1 MLSVEAVVDSLHI
14 FSLNIIHLTSVRFG
28 QKEMQYISEVQ
39 EKGVNAQD
47 NDRSR
52 SLLKKLINASAH
64 RAILANS
71 IDSLKRF
78 MDYPIII
85 CGDFNDVPGSYVYE
99 KVKGDLSDAFNEKGA
114 GLGRTYRNIFPTLR
128 IDYLLYDADA
138 LKAEGY
144 LRRNAGLS
152 DHVPVIAN
160 FSFTSSVQGK

>member
-1 MLSVEAVVDSLHI
+1 MEVVVDSLHI
-14 FSLNIIHLTSVRFG
+14 FNLNIVHLTSVRFG
-28 QKEMQYISEVQ
+28 QKEMQYINEVQ

-47 NDRSR
+47 KNKSR
-52 SLLKKLINASAH
+52 FLLKKLMNASAH

-85 CGDFNDVPGSYVYE
+85 CGDFNDVPGSYAYE

-128 IDYLLYDADA
+128 IDYLLYDATA

-144 LRRNAGLS
+144 LRRNVGLS

-160 FSFTSSVQGK
+160 FSFRQDVPDR